1 MSLRTRMLVVA
12 AAAALTSLAACAS
25 IDGRT
30 AGAAPPT
37 APATPTAVRS
47 VTASTPPVSN
57 AGAAPP
63 SYRFIK
69 NNTAIVYRPGG
80 HSTTVDLSRIDA
92 EPNIGL
98 YATISPDGRK
108 IAYYKESTGRLALA
122 NIDGTHKV
130 KTSIAVGGCDYPV
143 WSPDSSRVLF
153 TELSTHKIETIN
165 PDGTGRAVIESDAG
179 CSRPMFSV
187 DGSRIAFV
195 KNGQVVLTDAVA
207 GGGHRTIVKS
217 AAKIETVLSVS
228 ADGHAIVSPL
238 PNGGCGC
245 VDGLRH
251 WVLDAPNVLD
261 FATGKL
267 TPLTN

>member
-1 MSLRTRMLVVA
+1 MAGDEGRAVPRGNVGRDGNLLGAKRRLGGQYSTGTAGRRAQEETMSLRTRLLVVA

-25 IDGRT
+25 IEGRT
-30 AGAAPPT
+30 AGAASPT
-37 APATPTAVRS
+37 APATPKAVPS
-47 VTASTPPVSN
+47 VTASTPLVGN
-57 AGAAPP
+57 AGAVPP
-63 SYRFIK
+63 SGYRFIK

-80 HSTTVDLSRIDA
+80 QSTTVDLSRIDT

-108 IAYYKESTGRLALA
+108 IAYYKESTGKLAFA

-153 TELSTHKIETIN
+153 TELSTHKIETIH
-165 PDGTGRAVIESDAG
+165 PEGTGRAVIESDAG

-195 KNGQVVLTDAVA
+195 KNGQAVLTDAVA
-207 GGGHRTIVKS
+207 GGGHRTIVRS
-217 AAKIETVLSVS
+217 AAKIETV
-228 ADGHAIVSPL
+228 
-238 PNGGCGC
+238 
-245 VDGLRH
+245 
-251 WVLDAPNVLD
+251 
-261 FATGKL
+261 
-267 TPLTN
+267 